1 MACRIRRSCVCGF
14 RVTFAATNYASA
26 LTSSNNSCHSPD
38 SLAPHLGLLRV
49 FPMVTFP
56 PHLLYN
62 SPRLNDL
69 AIRSNE
75 YLTSKRL
82 LLITFRFRATI
93 PHGIGAPATYRR
105 AALLIN
111 SLPALFSELCVDSAP
126 SASLYPEPRRERY
139 PLPEKHQNS
148 NFNYL

>member
-1 MACRIRRSCVCGF
+1 MADRLVQCASLESPSQQPSRQVPRPARTT
-14 RVTFAATNYASA
+14 RVTPLTRSA
-26 LTSSNNSCHSPD
+26 RTWVW
-38 SLAPHLGLLRV
+38 LRV
-49 FPMVTFP
+49 SRFVSFS
-56 PHLLYN
+56 PHLLCN

-75 YLTSKRL
+75 YLASKIFL
-82 LLITFRFRATI
+82 LTTFRFRATI
-93 PHGIGAPATYRR
+93 PHGIGAPATECR
-105 AALLIN
+105 AAFLIN

-148 NFNYL
+148 DVNYL